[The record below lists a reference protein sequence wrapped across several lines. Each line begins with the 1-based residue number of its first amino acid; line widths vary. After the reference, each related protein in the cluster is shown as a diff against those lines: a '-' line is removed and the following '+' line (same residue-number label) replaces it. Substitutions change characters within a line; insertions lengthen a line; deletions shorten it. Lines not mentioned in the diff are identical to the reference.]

1 MSKKHTTLNASIID
15 TRRPTVAGADRH
27 PGWHALRKIAA
38 RITTPLL
45 PDDYL
50 HLANP
55 LWSAR
60 ELRGRILG
68 VRRETEDS
76 ATLFI
81 KPGWGF
87 SFDYQPGQYISS
99 RRLAWWTG
107 ALTLGVAKIIEN
119 MEIGHNVMHGQWDW
133 MNDPEI
139 HSSTWEWDMSGSSK
153 HWRYTHNFVHHK
165 YTNILGM
172 DDDVGYG
179 MLRVTRDQRWKRYN
193 IFNVV
198 WNTILAIGFEW
209 GVALQHLEIG
219 KIFKGRADRE
229 AAKTRLR
236 EFSAKAGRQVF
247 KDYVAFPALTS
258 LSPGATYRSTLTAN
272 VVANVIR
279 NVWSNAVIFCGHFP
293 DGAEKFTKTDMIG
306 EPKGQWYLR
315 QMLGSANFN
324 AGPALRFMSGNL
336 CHQIEHHLY
345 PDLPSNR
352 LHEISVRV
360 REVCDR
366 YDLPYTTGSFLV
378 QYGKTWRTLAKLSL
392 PDKYLR
398 DNADDAPETRSERMF
413 AGLGPGFAGAD
424 PVTGRRRGLKT
435 AIAAVRGRRRSKR
448 MAKSVTEPDDLAA

>member
-87 SFDYQPGQYISS
+87 SFDYQPGQYIGIGLLVDGRWRWRSYSLTSS
-99 RRLAWWTG
+99 PA
-107 ALTLGVAKIIEN
+107 A
-119 MEIGHNVMHGQWDW
+119 
-133 MNDPEI
+133 
-139 HSSTWEWDMSGSSK
+139 SGSA
-153 HWRYTHNFVHHK
+153 R
-165 YTNILGM
+165 M
-172 DDDVGYG
+172 
-179 MLRVTRDQRWKRYN
+179 VTVTVKAMPEGFL

-293 DGAEKFTKTDMIG
+293 DGAEKFTKTDIIG

>member
-87 SFDYQPGQYISS
+87 SFDYQPGQYIGIGLLVDGRWRSYSLTSS
-99 RRLAWWTG
+99 PA
-107 ALTLGVAKIIEN
+107 A
-119 MEIGHNVMHGQWDW
+119 
-133 MNDPEI
+133 
-139 HSSTWEWDMSGSSK
+139 SGSA
-153 HWRYTHNFVHHK
+153 R
-165 YTNILGM
+165 M
-172 DDDVGYG
+172 
-179 MLRVTRDQRWKRYN
+179 VTVTVKAMPEGFL

>member
-87 SFDYQPGQYISS
+87 SFDYQPGQYIGIGLLVDGRWRWRSYSLTSS
-99 RRLAWWTG
+99 PA
-107 ALTLGVAKIIEN
+107 A
-119 MEIGHNVMHGQWDW
+119 
-133 MNDPEI
+133 
-139 HSSTWEWDMSGSSK
+139 SGSA
-153 HWRYTHNFVHHK
+153 R
-165 YTNILGM
+165 M
-172 DDDVGYG
+172 
-179 MLRVTRDQRWKRYN
+179 VTVTVKAMPEGFL